1 MGNGRRV
8 VAAFP
13 LVLLSPVMLSSC
25 SNGDSDMARATQTEI
40 AQIDVTSPAFEDGGV
55 IPQRYTCEGAGISP
69 PLNWGP
75 VPDGTQSITLIVD
88 DPDAPSGTFVHWVL
102 YDLPADVQGLP
113 ENLPGAKTFPVGG
126 EQGVN
131 SSDVL
136 GYRGPCPPSGT
147 HRYFFK
153 VYALDIK
160 TNLPP
165 GETKERL
172 LEVMAGH
179 VLAQG
184 QLMGRYRRRQ

>member
-1 MGNGRRV
+1 
-8 VAAFP
+8 
-13 LVLLSPVMLSSC
+13 
-25 SNGDSDMARATQTEI
+25 MARTTQTEI
-40 AQIDVTSPAFEDGGV
+40 VTIEITSPAFKDGGT
-55 IPQRYTCEGAGISP
+55 IPQQYTCEGAGISP
-69 PLNWGP
+69 PLNWGA
-75 VPDGTQSITLIVD
+75 VPDGTRSLALIVD
-88 DPDAPSGTFVHWVL
+88 DPDGAAGTFAHWVL

-113 ENLPGAKTFPVGG
+113 ENLPPDKTFPVGG

-131 SSDVL
+131 DFDVL

-153 VYALDIK
+153 VYALDTK

-172 LEVMAGH
+172 LDAMEGH

-184 QLMGRYRRRQ
+184 QIMGRYRRQS